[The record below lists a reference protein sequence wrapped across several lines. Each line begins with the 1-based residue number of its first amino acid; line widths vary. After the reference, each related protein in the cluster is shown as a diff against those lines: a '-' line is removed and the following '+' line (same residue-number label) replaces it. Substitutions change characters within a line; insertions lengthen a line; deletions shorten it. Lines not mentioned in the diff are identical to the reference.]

1 MLVGVLIA
9 KGAMGFPETLL
20 LLTAAA
26 SLGCWLSYIQGR
38 WLGNTRIVQ
47 NWLSHLPSHYHQR
60 AHHLFH
66 KHGLSALLIGRFI
79 AFVRTLLPT
88 IAGLSGLNN
97 ARFQFFNWMSGL
109 LWVLILTSLGY
120 LLGKTPVFLK
130 YEDQLMSC
138 LMLLPVA
145 LLVFGLIGSLVV
157 LWKKNTEAGANDG
170 HETPFPAPVLLA
182 AGWFSSARRPVL
194 ALAGG
199 AAAGGHAG
207 DTPGWR
213 GIGMPD
219 GFSVW
224 HHLDANG
231 IRFKSITPQK
241 DGLLIKFDSTAG
253 ARRRKKF
260 SAALCHMVI
269 LLPCWRT
276 ITRPPPGYPA
286 CATRRIAS
294 GKLPPD
300 CVLTQSGG
308 FPHCYYA

>member
-1 MLVGVLIA
+1 MELFTQLLNA
-9 KGAMGFPETLL
+9 LWAQDYETLANPSMIGML
-20 LLTAAA
+20 YFVLFMILFLENGLLPAAFLPGDSLLTAAA

-157 LWKKNTEAGANDG
+157 LWKKKYR
-170 HETPFPAPVLLA
+170 
-182 AGWFSSARRPVL
+182 S
-194 ALAGG
+194 
-199 AAAGGHAG
+199 
-207 DTPGWR
+207 R
-213 GIGMPD
+213 G
-219 GFSVW
+219 
-224 HHLDANG
+224 
-231 IRFKSITPQK
+231 
-241 DGLLIKFDSTAG
+241 
-253 ARRRKKF
+253 
-260 SAALCHMVI
+260 
-269 LLPCWRT
+269 
-276 ITRPPPGYPA
+276 
-286 CATRRIAS
+286 
-294 GKLPPD
+294 
-300 CVLTQSGG
+300 
-308 FPHCYYA
+308 

>member
-1 MLVGVLIA
+1 M
-9 KGAMGFPETLL
+9 L

-88 IAGLSGLNN
+88 IAGFPALITL
-97 ARFQFFNWMSGL
+97 RFQFFNWMSGL

-157 LWKKNTEAGANDG
+157 LWKKKNTEAGANDG
-170 HETPFPAPVLLA
+170 HETPFPAPVQLA

-199 AAAGGHAG
+199 AAAGRPRWRYARLARVSDAG
-207 DTPGWR
+207 R
-213 GIGMPD
+213 FLRLASSMPTA
-219 GFSVW
+219 S
-224 HHLDANG
+224 
-231 IRFKSITPQK
+231 RFKSITPQK
-241 DGLLIKFDSTAG
+241 DGLLIKFDSTAR

-294 GKLPPD
+294 G
-300 CVLTQSGG
+300 
-308 FPHCYYA
+308 